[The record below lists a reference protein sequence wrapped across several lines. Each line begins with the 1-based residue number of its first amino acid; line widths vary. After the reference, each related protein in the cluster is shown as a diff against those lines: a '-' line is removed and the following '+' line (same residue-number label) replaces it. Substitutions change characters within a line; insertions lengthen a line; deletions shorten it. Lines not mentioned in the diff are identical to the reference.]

1 MRIYTLNKIK
11 VFLKKLP
18 RILGERAFLTFLG
31 LLFLSLLFGGS
42 LFYYYDILIQKQ
54 KTEVQFKP
62 ERFKEEVFNNVLKEW
77 EEREKRLKEAEL
89 KEYLNPFQLPVF
101 NTTTSTAATTT
112 EGLPR

>member
-54 KTEVQFKP
+54 RTEAQFKP

-77 EEREKRLKEAEL
+77 EERGKRAKDAEL
-89 KEYLNPFQLPVF
+89 KEYPNPFQKPGPE
-101 NTTTSTAATTT
+101 TTFPTSTK
-112 EGLPR
+112 ELPI